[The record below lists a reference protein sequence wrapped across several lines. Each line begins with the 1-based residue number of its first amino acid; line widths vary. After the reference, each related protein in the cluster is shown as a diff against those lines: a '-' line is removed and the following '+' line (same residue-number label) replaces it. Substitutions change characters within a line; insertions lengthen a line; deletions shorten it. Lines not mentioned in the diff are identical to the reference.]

1 MCSRKSYSID
11 DQSISGYGVPA
22 YGNSFEFTPHW
33 VKSNG
38 KWYYRVSDC
47 QNAHGWLLLNKK
59 WYYLNESGEM
69 LTGPQT
75 IKSEVYGEELYYF
88 MESGEEEGALCST
101 DERGSLHIWID
112 DK

>member
-1 MCSRKSYSID
+1 
-11 DQSISGYGVPA
+11 
-22 YGNSFEFTPHW
+22 
-33 VKSNG
+33 
-38 KWYYRVSDC
+38 
-47 QNAHGWLLLNKK
+47 
-59 WYYLNESGEM
+59 M